1 MIDVFVSFVFFI
13 FFFLILKVFD
23 VDVKMEIDIIFISF

>member
-23 VDVKMEIDIIFISF
+23 VDVKMEFDIIFISF